1 MKKKVLIIEDQPN
14 SREALV
20 QMVRKISRDIDIF
33 STDNA
38 EAAYSEAMQTT
49 IDVFLVDIIL
59 NTKKPGDVSG
69 VIFAERIRQ
78 VGKYAFTPVIF
89 ITSLQDLELSA
100 YRKIH
105 CFGYIE
111 KPFCD
116 LEVEKL
122 IEQALAY
129 ETKREDS
136 KRIYFRVDGVLFS
149 QETRDIIYVETY
161 KHVLTIYSRN
171 EILRVP
177 YMTCGQFLREADAVC
192 FVQCSRNTI
201 INKNFIRNIDF
212 TNRMIQ
218 LQHYE
223 NPVAIGVTYTKK
235 LEKELVV

>member
-1 MKKKVLIIEDQPN
+1 M
-14 SREALV
+14 
-20 QMVRKISRDIDIF
+20 
-33 STDNA
+33 
-38 EAAYSEAMQTT
+38 
-49 IDVFLVDIIL
+49 
-59 NTKKPGDVSG
+59 
-69 VIFAERIRQ
+69 
-78 VGKYAFTPVIF
+78 
-89 ITSLQDLELSA
+89 
-100 YRKIH
+100 
-105 CFGYIE
+105 
-111 KPFCD
+111 
-116 LEVEKL
+116 
-122 IEQALAY
+122 AY